1 MLLNYTKSCTWVLLF
16 SYMLRILYKILLH
29 QNMQVHIPDILK
41 SEKKP
46 KQEVDYILLERCSGL
61 GNQIG

>member
-16 SYMLRILYKILLH
+16 SHTLRILYKILLH
-29 QNMQVHIPDILK
+29 QNMQVRIPDILK
-41 SEKKP
+41 SEKEP
-46 KQEVDYILLERCSGL
+46 KEEVDYILLERCSGL